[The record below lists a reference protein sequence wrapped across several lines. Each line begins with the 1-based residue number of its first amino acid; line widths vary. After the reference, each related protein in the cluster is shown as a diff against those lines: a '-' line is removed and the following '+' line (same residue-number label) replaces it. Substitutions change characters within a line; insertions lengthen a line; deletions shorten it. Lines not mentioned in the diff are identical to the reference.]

1 MATQEPGPKLKSGE
15 VETDR
20 EGTPGDPLGTASIL
34 VARVESLQP
43 LQASVQ
49 ERGFL
54 TARYRLR
61 SGPVFGNL
69 LAAFAADVQ
78 RMRRGESGDVRGDL
92 LPQPAQPEWSNLL
105 ADPGWDA
112 LDELAYMPGLA
123 DGGSLGPQWLG
134 AFSQALR
141 QPDRRLLLLCE
152 VERDPGDTAEW
163 HAALDSLLGGQS
175 LPWNVALVFT
185 DAPPGW
191 QGTRPDPRTDE
202 IEVVSE
208 GATDR
213 EEVITFAEAALS
225 GDQPADVDRLGVAPL
240 ANALARLLLLP
251 QTRPLTV
258 GVQAPWGWGKSSFV
272 AFVREALIRGAP
284 SNLDSSE
291 SEELARLDRQLSDA
305 DPGEMSDADAADAVA
320 THREQRRELLEQL
333 ERRAYRDVICV
344 SFNAWRYEG
353 SQQVWAGLARTLT
366 AGLEAAVPRSARL
379 RSRLT
384 YAIRRRRLEFWMG
397 FVVPVVLA
405 IVAAVAAVLLGVA
418 DAGDEL
424 SGWSGWLETLVP
436 VASVLFIAWRFFGV
450 VQPVSERVAGYV
462 KGPDYGSRMGYQ
474 HEVIEDLKFLR
485 DRIPSKPRIVVAVDD
500 LDRCSDESIME
511 TLQAINLVLGAS
523 DFFVVLAIDP
533 DMIHRAIARQRGLR
547 DEDELAE
554 TFAED
559 YLRKIIQLPLHL
571 PRRTAQQRFGFV
583 SQLFSPAAQRE
594 YHAARNGQ
602 GGGEQPDAGP
612 PPQPDGARMPFAWS
626 PAAIVPPRVQVL
638 RQVQDTKEELQA
650 LQRYEEFLRDNPRE
664 LKRLVNVHRLVKIL
678 VQRPDVAPT
687 TEHQRKLVAWLVFC
701 ARWPSLVDDV
711 LACAVANADD
721 ADCVATVQAAHKDT
735 ETGTEL
741 KRFVAQLDG
750 DKLSATDLAADGA
763 LATAARISQLVRDR
777 PAPRA

>member
-1 MATQEPGPKLKSGE
+1 MATQKPGPELKSSE
-15 VETDR
+15 AETVR
-20 EGTPGDPLGTASIL
+20 EGTPEDRLETASIM
-34 VARVESLQP
+34 VARVESLQA
-43 LQASVQ
+43 LQRSVQ
-49 ERGFL
+49 EREFL

-78 RMRRGESGDVRGDL
+78 RMRRGETGDVRGDL
-92 LPQPAQPEWSNLL
+92 LPQPAEPDWADLL
-105 ADPGWDA
+105 ANPGWDA
-112 LDELAYMPGLA
+112 LDELAYMPQLTA
-123 DGGSLGPQWLG
+123 GGSLGPQWLG
-134 AFSQALR
+134 AFTRALR

-152 VERDPGDTAEW
+152 VERDPGEAPEW
-163 HAALDSLLGGQS
+163 HAALDSLLGAAS
-175 LPWNVALVFT
+175 LPPNVALVFT

-191 QGTRPDPRTDE
+191 EGTRPHPRTAELRNVPED
-202 IEVVSE
+202 
-208 GATDR
+208 AADR
-213 EEVITFAEAALS
+213 EEGITFSEAALS
-225 GDQPADVDRLGVAPL
+225 GDQPAEVDRLGVAPL
-240 ANALARLLLLP
+240 ADALARLLLLP

-284 SNLDSSE
+284 SNIDSSE
-291 SEELARLDRQLSDA
+291 NAELGEIDRRFATVGAGASSEAE
-305 DPGEMSDADAADAVA
+305 AAAAVA
-320 THREQRRELLEQL
+320 EHREQRHELLGSL
-333 ERRAYRDVICV
+333 ERRAHGEVICV

-379 RSRLT
+379 RSRLD

-405 IVAAVAAVLLGVA
+405 IVAALAALLLGVA

-462 KGPDYGSRMGYQ
+462 RGPDYGSRMGYQ
-474 HEVIEDLKFLR
+474 NEVIEDLKFLR
-485 DRIPSKPRIVVAVDD
+485 DRIPSRPRIVVTVDD

-511 TLQAINLVLGAS
+511 TLRAINLVLGAS

-533 DMIHRAIARQRGLR
+533 DMIHRAIARQRGVR

-571 PRRTAQQRFGFV
+571 PPRNAQQRFGFV
-583 SQLFSPAAQRE
+583 SQLFSQAAQRE
-594 YHAARNGQ
+594 FLAARDDGR
-602 GGGEQPDAGP
+602 
-612 PPQPDGARMPFAWS
+612 QPDGGPSPEHDGARAPFAWS
-626 PAAIVPPRVQVL
+626 PDAVISPRVQVL
-638 RQVQDTKEELQA
+638 RPVQDTKEELEA
-650 LQRYEEFLRDNPRE
+650 LETFAEFLRDNPRE
-664 LKRLVNVHRLVKIL
+664 LKRLVNVHRLVKL
-678 VQRPDVAPT
+678 LRPDVPPT
-687 TEHQRKLVAWLVFC
+687 AEFQRKLVAWLVFC

-711 LACAVANADD
+711 LACAVANAKD
-721 ADCVATVQAAHKDT
+721 ADCVATVQAAQKDT
-735 ETGTEL
+735 PTGAAL

-750 DKLSATDLAADGA
+750 DKLSATDLAAEGA
-763 LATAARISQLVRDR
+763 LATAARVSQLVRDR